1 LDPAAG
7 HPGNAVEVLSDVGGN
22 ITLSASLRKAYG
34 IGSMSVRLSVRLSV
48 RVTEQAS
55 NKGPVASS
63 SVNFSYQLTR
73 CRCRDNGGSRDTSA
87 NRSVGIWVS

>member
-48 RVTEQAS
+48 RVTEQVS
-55 NKGPVASS
+55 N
-63 SVNFSYQLTR
+63 
-73 CRCRDNGGSRDTSA
+73 
-87 NRSVGIWVS
+87 